1 MASSHLPLE
10 LLLKIADNMTD
21 DRRKLRYR
29 DFNSFLQINCAL
41 HDRLNNKLWK
51 EAADLESE
59 ASTLRE
65 HVLTHLI
72 NNNNLERLKFFL
84 ELGAD
89 KFIEVRLPAFKIEG
103 VNSRGYGSYE
113 TPLLLA
119 ADLDNVLLARLLLE
133 KGAQVQYSDESGGK
147 FSPMHAARSADMVQ
161 LLLDHGADPNLA
173 DETQRRPLHWFASGN
188 EITAMQAIL
197 QHGADVHAMG
207 GFGMPIHEAAS
218 SSLAAVELLLAHGAD
233 AEARDHQFNTPL
245 HEAARYGKTDVMT
258 FLLER
263 WPQGTRKT
271 NIFQETPLHFAIG
284 YGWEKTNAVRLL
296 LEQWPAGAREC
307 DSNSNTPLHV
317 AAAGGDRNI
326 DLVKLLVELWPEGM
340 RVRGAFGATPLHL
353 AATAWGLEVVRFLVQ
368 RWPDGK
374 QALNDGGDTPWSL
387 FEACTSH
394 SQQVTEKEAEIL
406 ALLGG
411 ADSEVNNG

>member
-1 MASSHLPLE
+1 M
-10 LLLKIADNMTD
+10 IAEKMRD
-21 DRRKLRYR
+21 DRRKLHYH

-41 HDRLNNKLWK
+41 YECLNNKLWR

-65 HVLTHLI
+65 DVLTYLI
-72 NNNNLERLKFFL
+72 NNNLLERLKFFL

-103 VNSRGYGSYE
+103 FNSRGYGTWE
-113 TPLLLA
+113 LKPTPLVLA
-119 ADLDNVLLARLLLE
+119 ADLDNVLLARLFLE
-133 KGAQVQYSDESGGK
+133 KGAQVQYSDESGNK

-161 LLLDHGADPNLA
+161 LLLGHDADPNLA
-173 DETQRRPLHWFASGN
+173 DETQRRPLHWYANGN
-188 EITAMQAIL
+188 KITAMQAIL

-207 GFGMPIHEAAS
+207 PFGMPIHEAARCTI
-218 SSLAAVELLLAHGAD
+218 AAVELLLAHGAD

-245 HEAARYGKTDVMT
+245 HHAAASGKTDVMM

-271 NIFQETPLHFAIG
+271 NIFQETPLHFVIG
-284 YGWEKTNAVRLL
+284 YGWDKTDAVRLL
-296 LEQWPAGAREC
+296 LEQWPAGTREC

-326 DLVKLLVELWPEGM
+326 DLVKLLVEVWPEGM
-340 RVRGAFGATPLHL
+340 RVRGAFGATPLHQ
-353 AATAWGLEVVRFLVQ
+353 AATAWGLEVVRFLAE
-368 RWPDGK
+368 RWPGGK

-394 SQQVTEKEAEIL
+394 SQPVTEKEEEIL